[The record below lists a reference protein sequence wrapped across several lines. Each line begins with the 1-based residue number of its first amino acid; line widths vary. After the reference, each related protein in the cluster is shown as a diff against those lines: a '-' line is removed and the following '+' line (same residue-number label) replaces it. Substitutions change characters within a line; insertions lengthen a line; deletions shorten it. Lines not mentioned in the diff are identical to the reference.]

1 MKKFFEKIKSYSF
14 WVSLS
19 ASLILLLNSLGKAF
33 GFEIENQVVEDCVM
47 SIAGLLAVFGVV
59 SMNGKNA
66 SSQSSEDDMQE
77 TQNEENLQEQQQE
90 IDAETEEFTNFE
102 D

>member
-1 MKKFFEKIKSYSF
+1 MKKFLEKIKDYSF

-47 SIAGLLAVFGVV
+47 SIAGFLSVFGIV
-59 SMNGKNA
+59 SLNSKKK
-66 SSQSSEDDMQE
+66 SEEQPKSDDEEPKQDNENVDNNTQE
-77 TQNEENLQEQQQE
+77 
-90 IDAETEEFTNFE
+90 
-102 D
+102 